1 MENLT
6 FETITLGVS
15 ALVAL
20 GSVIVALTPT
30 EWDDNALDRV
40 KNVLRKLNLLKPK
53 K

>member
-6 FETITLGVS
+6 FETISVALT

-20 GSVIVALTPT
+20 ASVIVALTPT
-30 EWDDNALDRV
+30 DADDNALDRV
-40 KNVLRKLNLLKPK
+40 KNILRKLNLLKPK

>member
-6 FETITLGVS
+6 FETISAGLT

-20 GSVIVALTPT
+20 ASVVVALTPT
-30 EWDDNALDRV
+30 DADDNALDRA
-40 KNVLRKLNLLKPK
+40 KNILRKLNLLKPK

>member
-6 FETITLGVS
+6 FETITVGVS

-20 GSVIVALTPT
+20 ASVIVALTPT
-30 EWDDNALDRV
+30 EWDDNALDRF
-40 KNVLRKLNLLKPK
+40 KNILRKLNLLKPK